1 MPSPP
6 LAFSARRR
14 LLLTGVAGA
23 LAGSLDLT
31 FKLPAAA
38 ASPPDLVVYDAP
50 AARTLLAVCRTLFPH
65 DALGDA
71 PYMECVRAIDAAAA
85 DAGYRASIDAA
96 LARLP
101 ADFEAADQAARERA
115 LSVLRD
121 TPAFGALRG
130 TAGKLYRNPTV
141 WPHFDYPGPSLAFGG
156 WVDRKML
163 DLDWLPA
170 ETLQLSEVTSS

>member
-85 DAGYRASIDAA
+85 DAGYRARIDAA

-130 TAGKLYRNPTV
+130 AAGKLYRNPAV